1 MLDKTS
7 PTGRLPV
14 LNLDGRL
21 VKRVLGAPQDFITA
35 IGFGILGAIALVW
48 QARLLSRVISQVF
61 LAGAALP
68 QVTPYLLGL
77 LALALIR
84 ATATW
89 QGDMSAVRAA
99 GRVKTDL
106 RRQLA
111 SHLFALGPAYT
122 RRERSGELTNALTEG
137 IEALDAYLGQYL
149 PQLVLAA
156 LVPLA
161 MLAFI
166 FPLDPLSALVLL
178 LTAPLI
184 PLFMVLI
191 GSGATAIAQKQW
203 GALSRMSAH
212 LLDVLQG
219 LTTLKALSRS
229 RDQVEVIHH
238 VSDQYRNTTL
248 EVLRIAFLSALVLE
262 LVATIST
269 AVVAVQIGLRLLY
282 GWIAFEEAFFVLLL
296 APEFYLP
303 LRMLSTRFHNGT
315 AGVAAAQR
323 IFEILD
329 TRPSAARIT
338 RPASRETVPPLP
350 APIRFER
357 VSVTYPDRSEP
368 VLADLGLE
376 IAPGTSVAL
385 VGPSGSGKSTVADLL
400 LRFVH
405 PDQGCITIGRTPLN
419 TIPPDRWLEHVAWVP
434 QKPHL
439 FHTTVLENLRLARP
453 AATIEEVMWAAR
465 QAYIDDFFRGLP
477 LGYDTPIGEHG
488 ARLSGGQAQRLALT
502 RAFLQDAP
510 LIILDEPT
518 ANLDPE
524 HQDRLQQSIHQLIT
538 GRTALIIAHRLT
550 TVLKCDQIAVLDSGR
565 LMEIG
570 AHQELVDRGGLYA
583 KLIAHYQ
590 TETGDQT

>member
-1 MLDKTS
+1 LMDKTS

-14 LNLDGRL
+14 LNLDSRL
-21 VKRVLGAPQDFITA
+21 IKRVLETPQDLVIA
-35 IGFGILGAIALVW
+35 IGFGLLGAVVLVG
-48 QARLLSRVISQVF
+48 QARLLSRVIGQVF
-61 LAGAALP
+61 LAGVALP
-68 QVTPYLLGL
+68 QVIPYLLGL
-77 LALALIR
+77 LVLALVR
-84 ATATW
+84 AAANW
-89 QGDMSAVRAA
+89 QGDLRAARVA
-99 GRVKTDL
+99 GRVKTHL
-106 RRQLA
+106 RQQLTA
-111 SHLFALGPAYT
+111 HLFTLGPAYT
-122 RRERSGELTNALTEG
+122 RHERSGELTNTLTEG
-137 IEALDAYLGQYL
+137 IEALDSYLGQYL

-156 LVPLA
+156 LVPLT

-166 FPLDPLSALVLL
+166 VPLDPLSGLVLF

-184 PLFMVLI
+184 PFFMVLI
-191 GSGATAIAQKQW
+191 GSGATAVARKQW

-212 LLDVLQG
+212 LLDILQG

-229 RDQVEVIHH
+229 RDQIEIIRR
-238 VSDQYRNTTL
+238 VSNQYRNTTL

-303 LRMLSTRFHNGT
+303 LRLLSTRFHSGT

-323 IFEILD
+323 IFQILE
-329 TRPSAARIT
+329 TQPSATCIDM
-338 RPASRETVPPLP
+338 PAYTEQISPLV
-350 APIRFER
+350 APIRFEG
-357 VSVTYPDRSEP
+357 VSVTYAERNEP
-368 VLADLGLE
+368 VLADLSLE
-376 IAPGTSVAL
+376 IPPGTAVAL

-400 LRFVH
+400 LRFVC
-405 PDQGCITIGRTPLN
+405 PDHGSITIDQTPLN
-419 TIPPDRWLEHVAWVP
+419 AIPEHKWRERVAWVP

-453 AATIEEVMWAAR
+453 AATVDEVTWAAR
-465 QAYIDDFFRGLP
+465 QAYIDDFFAGLP
-477 LGYDTPIGEHG
+477 RGYDTLIGEHG
-488 ARLSGGQAQRLALT
+488 ARLSGGQAQRLALA

-524 HQDRLQQSIHQLIT
+524 HQDRLQQSIYQLIA

-550 TVLKCDQIAVLDSGR
+550 TVLRCDQIVVLDSGR
-565 LMEIG
+565 LIEVG
-570 AHQELVDRGGLYA
+570 SHQELVDRGGLYA
-583 KLIAHYQ
+583 SLVAHYQ
-590 TETGDQT
+590 AETGDRV